1 MAISLSIEK
10 QVIYISYENR
20 DKAMKIEIKQEKKG
34 GRKEDPNRV
43 NNINVN
49 SIFYNAMRKH
59 RISIL
64 NFWLLEIS
72 SDSPEPQGRSKET
85 QSNLPSYFIPDEG
98 PFL

>member
-49 SIFYNAMRKH
+49 SIFYNAMRK
-59 RISIL
+59 
-64 NFWLLEIS
+64 
-72 SDSPEPQGRSKET
+72 Q
-85 QSNLPSYFIPDEG
+85 
-98 PFL
+98 

>member
-43 NNINVN
+43 YNINVN
-49 SIFYNAMRKH
+49 SIFYNAMRK
-59 RISIL
+59 
-64 NFWLLEIS
+64 
-72 SDSPEPQGRSKET
+72 Q
-85 QSNLPSYFIPDEG
+85 
-98 PFL
+98 